1 MIIFS
6 KHCIFVPD
14 YPDLL
19 PWSQQSSKWLCPV
32 LLWQHFRYHLF
43 VQLRSIDGHPV
54 SQPGPTYLLQVRGP
68 WWYFKEQVSLSIFL
82 HYAINNFYNPAFL
95 TFLLFFF
102 RRERSY
108 CKWVSN
114 KSFQLKNVG
123 YKKLFLFGS
132 FECLTKET
140 NIFLLINRLCMST
153 AITTDFQISGE

>member
-54 SQPGPTYLLQVRGP
+54 SQPGPTYLLQVP
-68 WWYFKEQVSLSIFL
+68 DSISKSKSHVIFPTL
-82 HYAINNFYNPAFL
+82 CNKFYNFAFL
-95 TFLLFFF
+95 IFILFFF

-114 KSFQLKNVG
+114 KSIQLKNVG
-123 YKKLFLFGS
+123 DKKLFLFGS
-132 FECLTKET
+132 FECLTKGT